1 MILWTDTLHTVRIR
15 PLLVY
20 DRMPEHPGFLRSTL
34 SEQLT
39 TNLLC
44 MLYPA
49 AVWGHW
55 RVTFRVQQL
64 GEAQVLLSQVESIL
78 QVVVSIG
85 LFQLV
90 KVYEVRPEDETQS

>member
-1 MILWTDTLHTVRIR
+1 MLHTVC
-15 PLLVY
+15 
-20 DRMPEHPGFLRSTL
+20 
-34 SEQLT
+34 EQLT
-39 TNLLC
+39 THLLG
-44 MLYPA
+44 MLCPA
-49 AVWGHW
+49 AVLSHH